1 MQQAR
6 TISYKEEET
15 KELELGISCLAKIIW
30 ELDTTIQLLDVE
42 TFLSAKGIQHGVLI
56 TLLMG
61 QVTILKESEIQS
73 KETKITG
80 LEKTITL
87 KAITITFRATR
98 M

>member
-6 TISYKEEET
+6 TISYREEET
-15 KELELGISCLAKIIW
+15 KELVLGTSCLAKIIW
-30 ELDTTIQLLDVE
+30 ELDITIQLLDVE
-42 TFLSAKGIQHGVLI
+42 TFSSEKGIQHGVLI
-56 TLLMG
+56 TPLME
-61 QVTILKESEIQS
+61 QATTLKESEIQS